1 MAQIIA
7 RGFAVGTARLLIH
20 QSSGVGVRDYTALA
34 EKASRVVEDLTGL
47 ELDLP
52 SFAIEGVDRRGWAEH
67 NIDSYAALIER
78 LTPPNRP
85 GSAGMAELNAVALGG
100 LLGSFAGKVLGQYD
114 PAFAISSPAI
124 WMVDENIDHFA
135 HRAQLDADEVAL
147 WVLVHELTHRAQFH
161 AVGWFRERLLAL
173 MTQLFTAST
182 ISPIDLLGEVFA
194 RLRGLSSSQS
204 VDVTTLFLPERLR
217 SVAREATTIMTV
229 AEGHAEWVMRQV
241 SREIIPH
248 RDEFERTI
256 DERRQTTGVAK
267 IVAQLTG
274 IASKRSQ
281 YSLGLH
287 FFEAIAAEDGDAPRR
302 VFASP
307 DGLPTT
313 NELTDPG
320 RWVRRMSCNGNGVAT
335 HAASLAGRPSGK
347 RGLR

>member
-7 RGFAVGTARLLIH
+7 RGFAVGTAKLLIH
-20 QSSGVGVRDYTALA
+20 QSSGVETRDYSALA
-34 EKASRVVEDLTGL
+34 EKASKVVEDLTGL
-47 ELDLP
+47 ELDLT
-52 SFAIEGVDRRGWAEH
+52 SFAIEGVDRRGWAER

-78 LTPPNRP
+78 LTPSNRP
-85 GSAGMAELNAVALGG
+85 GSAGMAELNAVALAA
-100 LLGSFAGKVLGQYD
+100 LLSNFAGKVLGQYD

-124 WMVDENIDHFA
+124 WMVDENIDQFA

-161 AVGWFRERLLAL
+161 GVDWFRERLLAL
-173 MTQLFTAST
+173 MAQLFAAST
-182 ISPIDLLGEVFA
+182 ISPVDLLSEVFA
-194 RLRGLSSSQS
+194 RLRGLSSNQP

-241 SREIIPH
+241 SREVIPH

-256 DERRQTTGVAK
+256 DERRQATGVSK
-267 IVAQLTG
+267 IVRQLTG

-281 YSLGLH
+281 YSVGLH
-287 FFEAIAAEDGDAPRR
+287 FFEAIAAEDNDSPRR

-307 DGLPTT
+307 DGLPVA

-320 RWVRRMSCNGNGVAT
+320 LWLRRMGNSVT
-335 HAASLAGRPSGK
+335 LAHR
-347 RGLR
+347 R